1 MGPYEEVRL
10 YMILRIAKNF
20 WRKAP
25 RLVKGL
31 AEEKKQMFDS
41 LSEALKH
48 QIPEQKQDKGKSRRK
63 VLVKMMNLRQGR
75 SQTRGLIYG
84 KLRLLKRIC
93 RTIYTVP

>member
-1 MGPYEEVRL
+1 
-10 YMILRIAKNF
+10 MILLTAKDF
-20 WRKAP
+20 PRKAP

-31 AEEKKQMFDS
+31 AEEKKQMFGS

-48 QIPEQKQDKGKSRRK
+48 QMPERKQDKGKSLRK
-63 VLVKMMNLRQGR
+63 VLEKMMNLRLGR

-93 RTIYTVP
+93 RTIYTLP